1 MSGEKS
7 LFEQMGGTYIGRDG
21 LLQPNLIQDQEAE
34 STIVGKYG
42 YFWME
47 YMEEEYPDRYG
58 HLVRMRQ
65 LRTEAAK
72 VNEEAQEMLERI
84 VEQYLKKHKPKNPD
98 STMEMQQL
106 REQARAVAEEEV
118 YETVVYRFR

>member
-1 MSGEKS
+1 MSEEKS
-7 LFEQMGGTYIGRDG
+7 LFEQMGGTYIERDG
-21 LLQPNLIQDQEAE
+21 LLYPRLLQDQEAE

-72 VNEEAQEMLERI
+72 VNEEARDKI
-84 VEQYLKKHKPKNPD
+84 VDEDYYIL
-98 STMEMQQL
+98 TL
-106 REQARAVAEEEV
+106 AAVACG
-118 YETVVYRFR
+118 F